1 MMNDVPLEFLF
12 VALWFCV
19 LMAASCSIAE
29 AGFMALNRHRLRHLR
44 SRGNSR
50 AMLVS
55 KLLERPDRLMGLL
68 LFGNTFFRVC
78 AAGLAALLG
87 WRIEGDLGIVL
98 AAVLLSLVVLVV
110 GDLVPKAVA
119 TLHPEEIGLAAAP
132 ILLPLT
138 HLLRPVIWV
147 LSFCTRI
154 LLRLFRIFRTREETH
169 EGSGRIL
176 NETAESVP
184 RRPLGALV
192 GFLELQ
198 NLTVEDVM
206 VPRAGIF
213 AIDLEDPWPKTL
225 TRLTRTQYTCFP
237 VYRENLDRVEGILH
251 VRDLLP
257 QVTRPG
263 FDPRGLREILRE
275 SYFVPAGTPLHTQLL
290 HFQQHGQELG
300 LVVNEYGD
308 ILGLLTL
315 QDILAE
321 VVGELTLESVT
332 GIQDFSLEP
341 DGAYLVNGGISLR
354 DLNRQTGWQLPT
366 NGPKTLSGLI
376 LEHREDLPKVGAR
389 FSVAGYPMEIIEIGG
404 NVVKTVRIRPV
415 LR

>member
-1 MMNDVPLEFLF
+1 MINDVPLGFLF
-12 VALWFCV
+12 VALGFCI
-19 LMAASCSIAE
+19 LMAAFCSIAE
-29 AGFMALNRHRLRHLR
+29 AGFMTLNRHRLRHLYI
-44 SRGNSR
+44 RGNPR
-50 AMLVS
+50 AILVS

-87 WRIEGDLGIVL
+87 WRMEGDLGIAL

-119 TLHPEEIGLAAAP
+119 ILHPEEIGLTAAP

-138 HLLRPVIWV
+138 HLLKPLIWV
-147 LSFCTRI
+147 LNFCTRI
-154 LLRLFRIFRTREETH
+154 LLRLFLVFRTREETY
-169 EGSGRIL
+169 EESSTTEVA
-176 NETAESVP
+176 ETLP

-206 VPRAGIF
+206 VPRGGIL
-213 AIDLEDPWPKTL
+213 AIDLEDPWSKTL
-225 TRLTRTQYTCFP
+225 ARLTRTRHTCFP
-237 VYRENLDRVEGILH
+237 VYQENLDRVEGILH
-251 VRDLLP
+251 VRDILS
-257 QVTRPG
+257 QVTRPN
-263 FDPRGLREILRE
+263 FDPRGLREVLRE
-275 SYFVPAGTPLHTQLL
+275 SYFVPVGTPLHTQLL

-321 VVGELTLESVT
+321 VVGELTLEPAIGT
-332 GIQDFSLEP
+332 QDFSLEP
-341 DGAYLVNGGISLR
+341 EGTYLVNGGVSLR

-366 NGPKTLSGLI
+366 NGPKTLNGLI
-376 LEHREDLPKVGAR
+376 LEHREALPEAGTR
-389 FSVAGYPMEIIEIGG
+389 FSIAGYPIEVVEIGS
-404 NVVKTVRIRPV
+404 NVVKTVRVRPES
-415 LR
+415 RWS